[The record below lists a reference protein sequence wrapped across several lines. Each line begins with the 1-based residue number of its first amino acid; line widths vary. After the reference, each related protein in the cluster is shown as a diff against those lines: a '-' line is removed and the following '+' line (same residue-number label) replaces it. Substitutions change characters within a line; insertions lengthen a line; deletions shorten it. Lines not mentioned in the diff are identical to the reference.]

1 MARRPRTPNTGLA
14 ALLLQARWGNDQLAR
29 AVNRVGGEQG
39 LGLTYDKSSVSHWLS
54 GARPRAEVRE
64 VVREAFAR
72 RLGRPVT
79 PEETGFGDP
88 VQQGGGAPGGST
100 LSDLM
105 SIGKADVDPSRR
117 GVLSAGLYSVALAL
131 PGFDDPDAA
140 DRVTRTGAGRT
151 VRIGPGEVETVRAMT
166 DRIAGIL
173 DELGAAHARPMAAA
187 FLVNSVG
194 PWLRASGSEQV
205 KADLLAAAADL
216 TYLTGWMAMYETAHG
231 LGQQYYVQALRL
243 AREARDH
250 VTYCRTLRGM
260 ALQASNLGYGP
271 RALELADS
279 AAEAAPAAGP
289 RLRAFLAGQQ
299 AHGAAM
305 VKDRRQAF
313 ARLAE
318 TEAALARADGRNDAV
333 GGYDQAAYHFH
344 VAHVLYELGDLAG
357 SVQELQISNRVRPA
371 NEKQGRVHANGLLAR
386 RQTELGHVEAACAT
400 WHAFLDDYV
409 TLSSVR
415 GDEHFRALGTSL
427 AARAGSPGVVHRL
440 RQRTDEVARQK
451 TA

>member
-29 AVNRVGGEQG
+29 AVNRVGDEQG

-88 VQQGGGAPGGST
+88 VRQDGST

-105 SIGKADVDPSRR
+105 SIGKADMDPSRR
-117 GVLSAGLYSVALAL
+117 GVLSAGLYSLALAL
-131 PGFDDPDAA
+131 PVFDDPEAV
-140 DRVTRTGAGRT
+140 DRVARASAGRT

-166 DRIAGIL
+166 GRIAGIL

-194 PWLRASGSEQV
+194 PWLQAAGSEQV

-231 LGQQYYVQALRL
+231 LGQQYYVQALKL
-243 AREARDH
+243 AREAQDH

-313 ARLAE
+313 GRLAE
-318 TEAALARADGRNDAV
+318 TERALARADGRNDAV
-333 GGYDQAAYHFH
+333 GGYDLAAYHFH
-344 VAHVLYELGDLAG
+344 VSHVLYELGDLAG
-357 SVQELQISNRVRPA
+357 SVKELQLADRVRPA

-427 AARAGSPGVVHRL
+427 ASRPGPGAVLRL
-440 RQRTDEVARQK
+440 RQRADEVARQK
-451 TA
+451 AA